1 MFINTLLDQ
10 LAIGVGAGVRIDT
23 LTSVVVGSSI
33 EMLADAD
40 GILDGIVLS
49 AAVIHLGFV
58 LYAVDMLADAWAG
71 SVVKIDLS
79 IDMRIDFAISV
90 SIRAVTDMLA
100 DVLAGVIT
108 SVVPEVGVDVLT
120 DVSVNVLTAVMTV
133 LEFIVS
139 VPLTGSVPFC

>member
-1 MFINTLLDQ
+1 MLLDQ
-10 LAIGVGAGVRIDT
+10 FVIGVGADVKIDT
-23 LTSVVVGSSI
+23 LTSVMIGSSV

-40 GILDGIVLS
+40 DIVLS
-49 AAVIHLGFV
+49 TAVIDLEFV
-58 LYAVDMLADAWAG
+58 LYAVDMLADMWAA

-108 SVVPEVGVDVLT
+108 SVVSGVGVDVLT

-139 VPLTGSVPFC
+139 VPLTESVPFC